1 MKNILVFG
9 QEEEL
14 CSLIRE
20 PLMRENLA
28 CAFVGKTGAL
38 FKKMSSSKEEKP
50 EAIIIDLDLSDDI
63 SGWDICKILKGEKET
78 KRIPVIMTSGKYTT
92 PADIVFGF
100 RLGIDD
106 YVIKPFNPNV
116 FVARL
121 KAILR
126 RNSFS
131 SDLQRNT
138 RHILLATKDRSII
151 VDLEKRTVNLYAD
164 GKHGITKFFT
174 PKEFDLL
181 CLFIKKNNQTLS
193 REAIGE
199 AIWGQSFFDTS
210 RTIDKHIEKLRRK
223 LGKLGKNIRSV
234 SGIGYR
240 FVA

>member
-1 MKNILVFG
+1 MKNILVFS

-14 CSLIRE
+14 CSLIKE

-38 FKKMSSSKEEKP
+38 LKKMLSFKEEKP
-50 EAIIIDLDLSDDI
+50 EAIIIDLDLSEDI
-63 SGWDICKILKGEKET
+63 SGWDLCKILKGERET

-116 FVARL
+116 LVARL

-126 RNSFS
+126 RNFFS
-131 SDLQRNT
+131 SNLQRDT
-138 RHILLATKDRSII
+138 KRMLLATKDRSII
-151 VDLEKRTVNLYAD
+151 VDLEKRTVNLYTD
-164 GKHGITKFFT
+164 GKHGTTKFFT

-181 CLFIKKNNQTLS
+181 CLFIKKTNQTLS

-199 AIWGQSFFDTS
+199 AVWGQRFFDTS
-210 RTIDKHIEKLRRK
+210 RTIDKHIEKLRKK

-240 FVA
+240 FIS